1 MKRAS
6 PLILV
11 ALVLTSLGLHGCTH
25 QKNGA
30 VNAKVREMEARYA
43 KLEEDYRAVT
53 ALNEAG
59 RKRLGQ
65 AEADKADLK
74 RQVDELQAVV
84 QERDELKKQI
94 AARTTERDAVQAQM
108 AQFSKDL
115 QALAG
120 RIEAA
125 ANAARPGPEVIV
137 IPASRQ
143 SQ

>member
-1 MKRAS
+1 MKKAS

-11 ALVLTSLGLHGCTH
+11 ALVLASLGLHGCTH

-30 VNAKVREMEARYA
+30 VNAKIREMEARYA
-43 KLEEDYRAVT
+43 KLEEDYRAVA

-59 RKRLGQ
+59 RKKLSQ

-74 RQVDELQAVV
+74 RQVDELQPVV
-84 QERDELKKQI
+84 QERDELKKQL

-108 AQFSKDL
+108 VQFSKDL
-115 QALAG
+115 VALAG

-125 ANAARPGPEVIV
+125 AASPSRPEVVIV
-137 IPASRQ
+137 PVSRQ
-143 SQ
+143 SP